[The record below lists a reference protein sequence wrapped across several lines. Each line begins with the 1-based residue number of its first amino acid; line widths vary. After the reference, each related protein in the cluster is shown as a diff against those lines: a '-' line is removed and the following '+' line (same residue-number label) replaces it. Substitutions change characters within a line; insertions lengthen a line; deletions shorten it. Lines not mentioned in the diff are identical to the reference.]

1 MSNILTSIVRKEF
14 MHIWR
19 DPQTLM
25 IILVWP
31 VLMLLLFSYAITLEM
46 RGIPTA
52 LVDNSDTPAS
62 RHLIE
67 SISSSGFFSLVAQDV
82 LPTEYEELFQ
92 RQTASCLIVI
102 PADYAESIV
111 EDQFTAVQVL
121 IDASDPNAANFIQN
135 YLGSVL
141 MQVSAEQSGG
151 IPLPFTLAPR
161 FLYNPNLESTY
172 FFVPGLIAVIL
183 LLISAL
189 LTSIAIVREK
199 EKGTLEQILV
209 SPARARQII
218 LGKVIPYIVL
228 GFIDGVIVLTMG
240 VLWFNVP
247 LRGDLWQ
254 VLLSMLLYISTG
266 LSFGLLISTVAR
278 SQQTAMMLALMA
290 TILPTIMLSGFIF
303 PIDSMPLLF
312 QYLSRVVPA
321 THFLEI
327 IRGIMLKGIGLSLLW
342 KQVLYLLLL
351 TLFLLIVS
359 VRKFRTVLE

>member
-1 MSNILTSIVRKEF
+1 MSKILTSIVRKEF

-31 VLMLLLFSYAITLEM
+31 VIMLLLFSYAITLEM

-52 LVDNSDTPAS
+52 VVDKSDTPAS

-67 SISSSGFFSLVAQDV
+67 CITSSGFFSLVARDM
-82 LPTEYEELFQ
+82 PPADYEELFQ

-102 PADYAESIV
+102 PADYAETII
-111 EDQFTAVQVL
+111 EDQFTDVQVL
-121 IDASDPNAANFIQN
+121 IDATDPNAANFIHN

-141 MQVSAEQSGG
+141 MQVSEEQSDELL
-151 IPLPFTLAPR
+151 LPFTLAPR

-172 FFVPGLIAVIL
+172 FFVPGLIAIIL

-209 SPARARQII
+209 SPARASQII
-218 LGKVIPYIVL
+218 IGKVIPYVIL
-228 GFIDGVIVLTMG
+228 GFIDGILVLALG
-240 VLWFNVP
+240 VVWFNVP
-247 LRGDLWQ
+247 MRGELWQ
-254 VLLSMLLYISTG
+254 ILLSMLLYISTG

-303 PIDSMPLLF
+303 PVDSMPLFF
-312 QYLSRVVPA
+312 QYLSKIVPA

-342 KQVLYLLLL
+342 KQVLYLLIL
-351 TLFLLIVS
+351 TLFLVVVS
-359 VRKFRTVLE
+359 VRKFKTVME